1 MVAIPGSLI
10 SSISPIASLTT
21 LRLMSRL
28 IVEAAH
34 PSSAA
39 MERIELPVTTEREIS
54 SRSANVSAILDL
66 RRTAGL
72 IPQSPPRCA
81 VSMSGFDQIVGR
93 CAEER
98 RLSANDPT
106 SVISGVRCNR
116 SEVSAP

>member
-10 SSISPIASLTT
+10 SSISPVASLTT

-39 MERIELPVTTEREIS
+39 MEQIELPVTTEREIS

-72 IPQSPPRCA
+72 IPP
-81 VSMSGFDQIVGR
+81 
-93 CAEER
+93 
-98 RLSANDPT
+98 
-106 SVISGVRCNR
+106 
-116 SEVSAP
+116 VSAKMRCIDEWFRSNSWAMCWRESPFCQ